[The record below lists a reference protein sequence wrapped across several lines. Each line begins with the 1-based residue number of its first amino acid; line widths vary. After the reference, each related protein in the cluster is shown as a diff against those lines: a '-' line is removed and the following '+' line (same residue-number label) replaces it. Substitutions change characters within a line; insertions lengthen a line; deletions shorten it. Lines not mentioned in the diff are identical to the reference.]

1 MVSAARPLPGIRVD
15 VTPPAP
21 VEALPRMDVAVFVGF
36 AACGP
41 LHLPVAIESPGQ
53 FAAVFGPD
61 LRLAWDDAR
70 NERVYAYLGPAVR
83 AFLAN
88 GGRRC
93 WVIRVARSA
102 LSEAARAR
110 AKGAEPRTG
119 QAMANVFAIPGVLAV
134 THDGSL
140 TPAQAVARSEGSWSD
155 DLLVSTALTSLGFA
169 IEDCH
174 PDANEHLVFRTD
186 LHLSAGDLIE
196 ASGDD
201 NLVVYAAIE
210 DVRATTAGPYQ
221 VKASVRAAFQLLAFM
236 DSTSP
241 PPAVESELDL
251 GDLAT
256 PPEPGQWV
264 RPSLSPDTVWFQI
277 DAIDRTP
284 VFGGSP
290 PATHA
295 TATRVH
301 ALGRA
306 WHQVDVAQA
315 LTANLQRANLLTL
328 DVRVTASD
336 RSTTLSG
343 VGLTPSHP
351 ATWWNHVSD
360 ADYYAATDKDGR
372 AELDVRPVPSDAP
385 RFPLCRDADVMPLAW
400 IPLGVEPLFGP
411 ALPALPTSVTGLER
425 DGLTDFA
432 PDLFLDPEMAGAS
445 VRHIPELADTI
456 RFLRDS
462 PRSLIGMHAALSI
475 GAGGLFNEASLLAI
489 PDAIHQ
495 TWHRRQDVVPEA
507 PRPKAED
514 PPAYWRTHRGPCA
527 PSGGAPLDGPDFGTF
542 LDATTQAL
550 APPELDP
557 VETPIYPGTYQLSWT
572 WAAAGPG
579 AEYAVME
586 AMRPDFDDER
596 EVYRGAALAYTVF
609 NSREGV
615 YYYRVIG
622 YLGEQQSSGS
632 PAVTV
637 QVRRDDW
644 VLNSNTA
651 GAAPDDDLL
660 VVHRAA
666 LRLAAASGELFAVL
680 TMPRHFRAQHALRY
694 AQRLRGVR
702 QPPDDSVDPFALD
715 FTEAQALSYGALYLP
730 WLQADRSGS
739 TLDPSG
745 PRVTGAPR
753 VVPPDGVATGVLAAR
768 AWQRGAWIAPANE
781 LMRNVVAL
789 YPTIAERDYQSLQD
803 AQLNLVRFDPR
814 GIFALSADTL
824 ADDPEW
830 RPIGVRRLMTLLRRL
845 ALRRGTTYVFEPNS
859 PALRRAVQRGFTE
872 VLMDLFRR
880 GAFAGATPAQSFR
893 VVTDDTINTSHDADV
908 GRFLVELRVAP
919 SLPMQFLAVRL
930 TQAGERVTVIEE
942 L

>member
-1 MVSAARPLPGIRVD
+1 MQPLG
-15 VTPPAP
+15 
-21 VEALPRMDVAVFVGF
+21 MD
-36 AACGP
+36 
-41 LHLPVAIESPGQ
+41 
-53 FAAVFGPD
+53 
-61 LRLAWDDAR
+61 R
-70 NERVYAYLGPAVR
+70 
-83 AFLAN
+83 
-88 GGRRC
+88 
-93 WVIRVARSA
+93 
-102 LSEAARAR
+102 
-110 AKGAEPRTG
+110 
-119 QAMANVFAIPGVLAV
+119 
-134 THDGSL
+134 
-140 TPAQAVARSEGSWSD
+140 
-155 DLLVSTALTSLGFA
+155 
-169 IEDCH
+169 
-174 PDANEHLVFRTD
+174 
-186 LHLSAGDLIE
+186 
-196 ASGDD
+196 
-201 NLVVYAAIE
+201 
-210 DVRATTAGPYQ
+210 
-221 VKASVRAAFQLLAFM
+221 
-236 DSTSP
+236 
-241 PPAVESELDL
+241 
-251 GDLAT
+251 
-256 PPEPGQWV
+256 
-264 RPSLSPDTVWFQI
+264 VWFQV
-277 DAIDRTP
+277 DALDRTP

-295 TATRVH
+295 TATQVH

-315 LTANLQRANLLTL
+315 LTADLRRANLLTL

-351 ATWWNHVSD
+351 AAWWNHVSD
-360 ADYYAATDKDGR
+360 AAYYATTDKDGR
-372 AELDVRPVPSDAP
+372 AELDVRPVPSDVP

-411 ALPALPTSVTGLER
+411 DLPALPTSATALER
-425 DGLTDFA
+425 DGLTEFA
-432 PDLFLDPEMAGAS
+432 PDLFLDPEMVAAS

-456 RFLRDS
+456 RFLRDP

-489 PDAIHQ
+489 PDAIHRG
-495 TWHRRQDVVPEA
+495 WHRRQDLLPEA

-514 PPAYWRTHRGPCA
+514 PPAYWRTHRGDCA
-527 PSGGAPLDGPDFGTF
+527 PSDNTPLDGPDFGVF
-542 LDATTQAL
+542 LDATTRAL
-550 APPELDP
+550 PPPELDP
-557 VETPIYPGTYQLSWT
+557 VETPIYPGTYQLSWA
-572 WAAAGPG
+572 WAANGPG
-579 AEYAVME
+579 VEYALME
-586 AMRPDFDDER
+586 AARPDFDDER
-596 EVYRGAALAYTVF
+596 EVYRGSALAYTVF

-622 YLGEQQSSGS
+622 YLGDQQSPGS
-632 PAVTV
+632 AAVTV
-637 QVRRDDW
+637 RVRRDDW
-644 VLNSNTA
+644 VLDSDTA
-651 GAAPDDDLL
+651 VAAPDDDLL

-680 TMPRHFRAQHALRY
+680 SMPRHFRAQHALRY

-702 QPPDDSVDPFALD
+702 QPPDDSVDPLALD

-730 WLQADRSGS
+730 WLQADLSGS
-739 TLDPSG
+739 TPDPSG
-745 PRVTGAPR
+745 APVATAPR

-781 LMRNVVAL
+781 PMRNVVAL
-789 YPTIAERDYQSLQD
+789 YPTIAERDYPALQD

-845 ALRRGTTYVFEPNS
+845 ALRRGTTYVFEPNG

-880 GAFAGATPAQSFR
+880 GAFAGTTPAQSFR
-893 VVTDDTINTSHDADV
+893 VVTDSTINTDRDADA

-919 SLPMQFLAVRL
+919 SFPMQFLAVRL